1 MASVRAAVFL
11 SVSKPARML
20 VQMVIMTVAV
30 VQIIDPATP
39 MTPGLMI
46 AAVLI
51 LGRAL
56 QPIEAGVGQA
66 RPMIEAY
73 PAYRQIEAVLQE
85 AQARQ
90 PKLELQPPQGTLDR
104 QGGVEGATV
113 AVR

>member
-11 SVSKPARML
+11 AVSKSARML

-73 PAYRQIEAVLQE
+73 QAYRQIEAVLQE
-85 AQARQ
+85 APERLPKMELPTPEDRRGTRQ
-90 PKLELQPPQGTLDR
+90 
-104 QGGVEGATV
+104 
-113 AVR
+113 

>member
-1 MASVRAAVFL
+1 
-11 SVSKPARML
+11 ML

-73 PAYRQIEAVLQE
+73 QAYRQIEAVLQE
-85 AQARQ
+85 AQAR
-90 PKLELQPPQGTLDR
+90 LRSEEHTSELQSLMR
-104 QGGVEGATV
+104 ISY
-113 AVR
+113 AVFCLKKKKQH